1 MTVDLEMDS
10 LEAAAGTP
18 AAAAVGATAG
28 RLDRE
33 DSPSASAALKGRY
46 EEYCRQQVF
55 LLLETIPRDAV
66 RPLYRRARTWAT
78 ARGIHE
84 SKDPMSTLRL
94 FCREVLPLPPF
105 EVWLM
110 DYETH
115 RLAHVSAGL
124 ELLPLPE
131 PMEPIAVE
139 FRQVEHEAEAWRGT
153 LEVYQGGGAWRGLI
167 RFQREGEK
175 GHFRTAEIFREDNLQ
190 DLRDRFISFTAPTL
204 SAFLRSTLP

>member
-1 MTVDLEMDS
+1 MTVDAEL
-10 LEAAAGTP
+10 GR
-18 AAAAVGATAG
+18 VGG
-28 RLDRE
+28 PVGPPVDRLDHE
-33 DSPSASAALKGRY
+33 GSPRHSAALKGRY

-55 LLLETIPRDAV
+55 LLLEIIPREAV

-78 ARGIHE
+78 ERGVHD

-115 RLAHVSAGL
+115 RLTHVSTGL
-124 ELLPLPE
+124 GLLPVPE

-139 FRQVEHEAEAWRGT
+139 FRRLEHEAEPWRGT
-153 LEVYQGGGAWRGLI
+153 LEVYEAGMPGGGS
-167 RFQREGEK
+167 FDSSV
-175 GHFRTAEIFREDNLQ
+175 TARRASSALARSSVKTTSKTLE
-190 DLRDRFISFTAPTL
+190 TALFPL
-204 SAFLRSTLP
+204 LCLP